1 MWRDADGRAQMSTA
15 EVQPASAESLQ
26 ASLEFY
32 PASPGGTVPTPS
44 VTFTLLRAAGGAPLG
59 EWSPVPRMSLQGAQA
74 AVALPWDTL
83 TAGRYTVRATVVVGT
98 NPPVTITRSITKG
111 S

>member
-1 MWRDADGRAQMSTA
+1 
-15 EVQPASAESLQ
+15 
-26 ASLEFY
+26 
-32 PASPGGTVPTPS
+32 
-44 VTFTLLRAAGGAPLG
+44 
-59 EWSPVPRMSLQGAQA
+59 MSLQGAQA

-83 TAGRYTVRATVVVGT
+83 TAGRYTVRATVVVGA